1 MIDQFKDTKL
11 HYNEST
17 KLKTLNNVYEIIQDS
32 FLDFNKL
39 QGNYDSNFMIS
50 FAETYKLELKQLER
64 TILDLLRDPILKT
77 LPQLFTL
84 IDILTGNN
92 FFDKF

>member
-1 MIDQFKDTKL
+1 
-11 HYNEST
+11 
-17 KLKTLNNVYEIIQDS
+17 
-32 FLDFNKL
+32 
-39 QGNYDSNFMIS
+39 MIS

-92 FFDKF
+92 FFDKFSIEELHSQMRRSGLLQPLD